1 MPIVTHEDEIL
12 LAKIDADLASSI
24 KGLSKKIVGLADQE
38 KKLADSYND
47 YSKALTEYGRKMRD
61 KYKQM
66 DTLAREERSGIQ
78 MNEVKEYKKRI
89 DELDDQIKMIVG
101 YYDAMKDLAIQ
112 KRNMITKM
120 DEYADNIVATAKIR
134 KDIIDI
140 GLKIEKDKEKMI
152 AADNLNKREDQLKDA
167 EREFER
173 SKKEL
178 EKKWELLGQEKAEVN
193 AKWQNLKK
201 SIEDF
206 E

>member
-12 LAKIDADLASSI
+12 LAKIDGEIALTI
-24 KGLSKKIVGLADQE
+24 KALSKKIAGIAEQE
-38 KKLADSYND
+38 KKLSDSYND
-47 YSKALTEYGRKMRD
+47 YSKALTDYGRKMRD
-61 KYKQM
+61 KHKQM

-78 MNEVKEYKKRI
+78 MTEVKEYKKRI

-112 KRNMITKM
+112 KRNMIAKM
-120 DEYADNIVATAKIR
+120 DEYADNIIATAKVR
-134 KDIIDI
+134 KEIIDI

-193 AKWQNLKK
+193 QKWQNLKK
-201 SIEDF
+201 CIEDF